1 MEGIRFSTYICY
13 DLRFPEW
20 SRNQGEYDVAIY
32 IANWPEFRQDDWN
45 RLLRERAIENE
56 AYVVAV
62 NCAGTDLT
70 GLVYRGESCVI
81 APRRSK
87 GEMQGLLGMMS
98 WFIKFVRF
106 IRL

>member
-1 MEGIRFSTYICY
+1 MIRFSNYIFY
-13 DLRFPEW
+13 VLRFPEW

-32 IANWPEFRQDDWN
+32 IANWPESRQDDWN

-81 APRRSK
+81 APD
-87 GEMQGLLGMMS
+87 GE
-98 WFIKFVRF
+98 VRAKC
-106 IRL
+106 RDYWDDVVVHKVCKVHK